1 MRSRE
6 SIVRL
11 QRFRVEEKRM
21 QAADLES
28 MIADFNRKQGELSAQ
43 IRAEEERTGVTDPNH
58 FSYPSAARAAVARRE
73 NLTKSIEE
81 LKGQLEEARAHFD
94 TELGELRKLEL
105 MVEKDT
111 DMRRQVMEREDG
123 RRMELRR

>member
-1 MRSRE
+1 
-6 SIVRL
+6 
-11 QRFRVEEKRM
+11 
-21 QAADLES
+21 
-28 MIADFNRKQGELSAQ
+28 MIADFNRKQGELSVQ